1 MINVKII
8 WILLNAKKSINQLI
22 WRCIKKGV
30 NKHDSKIK
38 IRKFSFFREIKIDI
52 KFIYFILFYN
62 NVNNF
67 SIKYIYIYKLY
78 WITKNFKNELY

>member
-8 WILLNAKKSINQLI
+8 WLLLNAKQSINQLI

-67 SIKYIYIYKLY
+67 SIKYIYI
-78 WITKNFKNELY
+78 